1 MGRAVES
8 VSERLACSWWAP
20 IGRTRSLQHLDRS
33 PRADGSADSPYEH
46 PKGFSF
52 GSLMNRSGFLSGDAC
67 QTSLRVLHVLE
78 LL

>member
-8 VSERLACSWWAP
+8 VSERLACSSWAP
-20 IGRTRSLQHLDRS
+20 IGRARSLQHLDRS
-33 PRADGSADSPYEH
+33 PRADGSADSPSEH

-52 GSLMNRSGFLSGDAC
+52 GSLMNRSGFLKGDAC

>member
-1 MGRAVES
+1 MARVVTS
-8 VSERLACSWWAP
+8 VSERLACSSWAP
-20 IGRTRSLQHLDRS
+20 IGRTRSLLHLDRS
-33 PRADGSADSPYEH
+33 PRADGSADSPSEH

-52 GSLMNRSGFLSGDAC
+52 GSLMNRSGFVIGDAC